1 VVIPGDSNIQTRQRL
16 LEAAGRLFHRNGFT
30 ATSLEDIAD
39 KAGVSVGAAYSHFA
53 GKEELFLS
61 FVERYRSVVDTSVV
75 ADPSRPAQEHILQLA
90 DRVAEM
96 LPSAPEDVAMDLELK
111 AFALRNP
118 RARQALADSILAEF
132 SELLAG
138 TDDLGDGTRCR
149 LTLLETVIVGQ
160 ALAEGLT
167 MLRAFVPEAIT
178 QDLFEAAFG
187 LLIVDPTPN
196 EPTRIEEEPHAAE

>member
-1 VVIPGDSNIQTRQRL
+1 VVTPGDSNTQTRDRL
-16 LEAAGRLFHRNGFT
+16 LEAAGRLFHRDGFA

-39 KAGVSVGAAYSHFA
+39 KAGVSVGAAYAHFA
-53 GKEELFLS
+53 SKEELFLS
-61 FVERYRSVVDTSVV
+61 FVARYRSVVDTSAF
-75 ADPSRPAQEHILQLA
+75 ADPSRPAQEHILEFA

-118 RARQALADSILAEF
+118 RARHALADSILGEF
-132 SELLAG
+132 TELLAG
-138 TDDLGDGTRCR
+138 TEELGDGSHCR
-149 LTLLETVIVGQ
+149 LTLRETVIVGQ

-187 LLIVDPTPN
+187 LLIVDPDPPN
-196 EPTRIEEEPHAAE
+196 IPSIEEEPHAAQ